1 MNSLYYGF
9 ESFGEILLLLVGTIV
24 VVIAQFKV
32 KGAYS
37 KYSDVKCDKNM
48 AGCEVARKILDNAGL
63 EKVHVV
69 EVQGELTD
77 HYDPKQKVVRLST
90 NIFHGT
96 SIASVAVA
104 AHECGHAIQ
113 DKDNYSFMRIRAS
126 LVPMVNLVNKLGY
139 VATIIGLF
147 AGIFDVIIL
156 GIVMLI
162 ATLVF
167 QVVTLPVEFDASN
180 RAKKI
185 IDELN
190 LANETEQ
197 EGIKSM
203 LSAAAFTYVASVINT
218 LFQLL
223 RLLSRVNRDR
233 S

>member
-9 ESFGEILLLLVGTIV
+9 GSLTEILLLVVGTL
-24 VVIAQFKV
+24 VVIFAQIKV

-37 KYSDVKCDKNM
+37 KYVGVKCNKGL
-48 AGCEVARKILDNAGL
+48 AGCEVARKVLDNAGL
-63 EKVHVV
+63 DKVHVV
-69 EVQGELTD
+69 EVKGELTD

-90 NIFHGT
+90 EIFHGT

-113 DKDNYSFMRIRAS
+113 DKDNYTFMRIRAL
-126 LVPMVNLVNKLGY
+126 LVPMVNFVNKFGY
-139 VATIIGLF
+139 IATIIGLI

-156 GIVMLI
+156 GIVMLL
-162 ATLVF
+162 ATMLF
-167 QVVTLPVEFDASN
+167 QVVTLPVEFDASK

-185 IDELN
+185 ISELN
-190 LANETEQ
+190 LATDTEQ
-197 EGIKSM
+197 EGVEKM

-223 RLLSRVNRDR
+223 RLLVRLNDRD
-233 S
+233 

>member
-1 MNSLYYGF
+1 MNNLYYGF
-9 ESFGEILLLLVGTIV
+9 GSLTEILLLVVGTIV
-24 VVIAQFKV
+24 VIFAQFKV

-37 KYSDVKCDKNM
+37 KYIGVKCKKDL

-63 EKVHVV
+63 SNVHVV
-69 EVQGELTD
+69 EVKGELTD

-90 NIFHGT
+90 GIFHGT

-113 DKDNYSFMRIRAS
+113 DKDNYTFMRIRAS
-126 LVPMVNLVNKLGY
+126 LVPLVNFVTKFGY
-139 VATIIGLF
+139 IATIIGLI

-162 ATLVF
+162 ATMLF
-167 QVVTLPVEFDASN
+167 QVVTLPVEFDASK
-180 RAKKI
+180 RAKNI
-185 IDELN
+185 ISELN
-190 LANETEQ
+190 LATDTEQ
-197 EGIKSM
+197 EGVEKM

-223 RLLSRVNRDR
+223 RLLVRLNDRD
-233 S
+233 

>member
-9 ESFGEILLLLVGTIV
+9 GSLTEILLLVVGTIV
-24 VVIAQFKV
+24 VIFAQIKV

-37 KYSDVKCDKNM
+37 KYVGVKCKKDL

-63 EKVHVV
+63 DKVHVV
-69 EVQGELTD
+69 EVKGELTD

-90 NIFHGT
+90 EIFHGT

-126 LVPMVNLVNKLGY
+126 LVPFVNFVNKFGY
-139 VATIIGLF
+139 IATVIGLI

-162 ATLVF
+162 ATMLF
-167 QVVTLPVEFDASN
+167 QVVTLPVEFDASK

-185 IDELN
+185 ISELN
-190 LANETEQ
+190 LATDTEQ
-197 EGIKSM
+197 EGVEKM
-203 LSAAAFTYVASVINT
+203 LSAAAFTYVAGVINT

-223 RLLSRVNRDR
+223 RLIVRLNDRD
-233 S
+233 